1 MDNPNLERLHQ
12 AGLFDKNVLDHEQK
26 ELIGL
31 LSEAEVAALIS
42 AACTLGFHK
51 DEESHYAFIL

>member
-1 MDNPNLERLHQ
+1 MNDQNLERLHQ
-12 AGLFDKNVLDHEQK
+12 AGLFDKNALTTQQK

-31 LSEAEVAALIS
+31 LSEAEVSALIS

-51 DEESHYAFIL
+51 DEGAQYTQIL